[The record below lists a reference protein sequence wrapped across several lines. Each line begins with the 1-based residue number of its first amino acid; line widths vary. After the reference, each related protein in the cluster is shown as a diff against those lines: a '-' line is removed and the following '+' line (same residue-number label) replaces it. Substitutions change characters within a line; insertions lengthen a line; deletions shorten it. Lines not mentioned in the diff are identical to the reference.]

1 MDRARFEQSG
11 DEIDSLVGDTNLF
24 LMIHAD
30 DQSAEAEIM
39 IAEPQA
45 RGKHFGWE
53 AMLLLL
59 AYGQSQIG
67 LTRFEVKIGIDNARS
82 IGMFG
87 RMQFVETSRSAVFE
101 EVTMERQCTPE
112 WLEWLRSNLEYEI
125 KEYK

>member
-1 MDRARFEQSG
+1 
-11 DEIDSLVGDTNLF
+11 
-24 LMIHAD
+24 MIHAD
-30 DQSAEAEIM
+30 DNAAEAEIM
-39 IAEPQA
+39 IAESRA

-67 LTRFEVKIGIDNARS
+67 LTRFEVKIGIHNERS

-87 RMQFVETSRSAVFE
+87 KMQFAETSRSTVFE
-101 EVTMERQCTPE
+101 EVTMERQCSPE
-112 WLEWLRSNLEYEI
+112 WLEWLRVNANYEI